1 MYIVEAL
8 RFGNREDNSY
18 VVGVYDHLHAA
29 YRAAVAE
36 EYWRGRKYECVV
48 AEYKLNAENA
58 NNQGE
63 SKEEWCA
70 SLPDDVYVLD
80 VLARVNKHLGL
91 YNSATEE

>member
-8 RFGNREDNSY
+8 RFGDREEYSY
-18 VVGVYDHLHAA
+18 VVGVYDNLHAA

-48 AEYKLNAENA
+48 TEYKLNADS
-58 NNQGE
+58 QGE

-70 SLPDDVYVLD
+70 SLPDDVFVSD
-80 VLARVNKHLGL
+80 VLVRVNQHLGF